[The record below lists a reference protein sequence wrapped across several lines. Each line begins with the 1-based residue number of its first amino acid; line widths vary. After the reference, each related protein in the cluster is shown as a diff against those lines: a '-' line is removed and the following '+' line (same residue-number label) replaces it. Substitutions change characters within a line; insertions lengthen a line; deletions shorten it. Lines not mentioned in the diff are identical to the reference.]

1 MLACVPPAVKKQKEK
16 EKGVSHTCAYA
27 HLKKSRPFVRMC
39 ECGKV
44 MMLGGRIG
52 EFWAN
57 PIIVLAFSAF
67 HFP

>member
-1 MLACVPPAVKKQKEK
+1 MCPARSKKAKRK
-16 EKGVSHTCAYA
+16 RKRSKPYVRIRS
-27 HLKKSRPFVRMC
+27 LKKSRPFVRMC

-52 EFWAN
+52 EFWAD

>member
-1 MLACVPPAVKKQKEK
+1 
-16 EKGVSHTCAYA
+16 
-27 HLKKSRPFVRMC
+27 MC